1 MLTSGVV
8 LACAVVGGSNG
19 VVMVMLFSAS
29 LLLLLLIVLSM
40 IAEAAVISA
49 ISMVTDSVSCF
60 VEAVERSSNSAVIGP
75 PIVFELVDSILKI
88 LILNVVYCFSFNKNT
103 VMYIIFIKE
112 SDISILYVM

>member
-19 VVMVMLFSAS
+19 VVTCMVMLFSAS

-49 ISMVTDSVSCF
+49 ISMVTDSVSWF

-88 LILNVVYCFSFNKNT
+88 LI
-103 VMYIIFIKE
+103 
-112 SDISILYVM
+112 

>member
-75 PIVFELVDSILKI
+75 PIVFELVDSVI
-88 LILNVVYCFSFNKNT
+88 KNT
-103 VMYIIFIKE
+103 DLKRCLLLFVQQKHMYIIFIKE
-112 SDISILYVM
+112 SAISILYVM

>member
-8 LACAVVGGSNG
+8 FACAVVGGSNG
-19 VVMVMLFSAS
+19 VVMVTLFPAS
-29 LLLLLLIVLSM
+29 LLLMLIVLSM

-75 PIVFELVDSILKI
+75 PIVFELVDSVI
-88 LILNVVYCFSFNKNT
+88 KNT
-103 VMYIIFIKE
+103 
-112 SDISILYVM
+112 

>member
-19 VVMVMLFSAS
+19 VVTCMVMLFSAS

-49 ISMVTDSVSCF
+49 ISMVTDSVSWF

-75 PIVFELVDSILKI
+75 PIVFELVDSKLKI
-88 LILNVVYCFSFNKNT
+88 LIVNVVYCFSFNKNT
-103 VMYIIFIKE
+103 CTSYLLK
-112 SDISILYVM
+112 SQTYLYSM

>member
-29 LLLLLLIVLSM
+29 LLLLLIVLSM
-40 IAEAAVISA
+40 IAEAAVFSA

-103 VMYIIFIKE
+103 CTSYLSK
-112 SDISILYVM
+112 SQTYLYCM

>member
-1 MLTSGVV
+1 M

-29 LLLLLLIVLSM
+29 LLLLLIVLSM

-75 PIVFELVDSILKI
+75 PIVFELVDSKLKI
-88 LILNVVYCFSFNKNT
+88 LIVNVVYCFSFNKNT
-103 VMYIIFIKE
+103 CTSYLLK
-112 SDISILYVM
+112 SQTYLYSM